1 MPNQG
6 MTSHDETMETPVK
19 FIKKLNSHSSPG
31 ASSTQSTNGH
41 AQGLSGDSL
50 LNSGATASETVSG
63 ADSIS
68 RSLPQQ
74 PSMERPGGGCI
85 PVKGLDR

>member
-6 MTSHDETMETPVK
+6 MTIHEETLETPVK
-19 FIKKLNSHSSPG
+19 FIKKLNSHASPG
-31 ASSTQSTNGH
+31 ASSSQSTSGQ
-41 AQGLSGDSL
+41 AQELLGEGL
-50 LNSGATASETVSG
+50 LNSRTTSSETVSG
-63 ADSIS
+63 SDSIS
-68 RSLPQQ
+68 RSVTQQ